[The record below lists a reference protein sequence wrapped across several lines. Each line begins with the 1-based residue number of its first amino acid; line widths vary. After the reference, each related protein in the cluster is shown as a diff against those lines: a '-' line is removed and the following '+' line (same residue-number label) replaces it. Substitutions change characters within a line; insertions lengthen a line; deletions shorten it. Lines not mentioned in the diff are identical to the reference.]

1 MQNGMQGKTKTI
13 QDNPD
18 YVCDERQVFL
28 PVVEIPLDCCFGA
41 TIVAVGTAFGTINDS
56 LHT

>member
-1 MQNGMQGKTKTI
+1 MQGKTKTI